1 MITYK
6 TEKEIE
12 VLKQGGKILSEIIQ
26 ELRKETR
33 VGISTKHLDALAADL
48 IKKRGGIP
56 SFLGFQGF
64 PACLCVCLN
73 EEIVHGIPS
82 EGRIIKNGDLVS
94 LDLGLKYPDNEE
106 GLYTDM
112 AITFGVG
119 EINDLSKKLIRVT
132 KEALDQGIK
141 KVKPGN
147 TVQDIS
153 KAIQQYVEK
162 NGFSVVQDLVGHGVG
177 FAVHED
183 PQIPNFYD
191 PLRHKQPIL
200 LKPGMVIALEPM
212 VNVGGWQTETLK
224 DSWTVVSADR
234 SLTAHFEHT
243 MAVTDK
249 GCIVITQF

>member
-6 TEKEIE
+6 TEKEID
-12 VLKQGGKILSEIIQ
+12 VLRQGGMILAEIIQ

-33 VGISTKHLDALAADL
+33 VGISTKSLDCLAADL

-56 SFLGFQGF
+56 SFLGFKDY
-64 PACLCVCLN
+64 PACLCVSIN
-73 EEIVHGIPS
+73 EELVHGIPS
-82 EGRIIKNGDLVS
+82 EGRIIKEGDLVS
-94 LDLGLKYPDNEE
+94 LDLGLKYPANED

-119 EINDLSKKLIRVT
+119 KISEAGKKLIRVT

-147 TVQDIS
+147 TIQDIS
-153 KAIQQYVEK
+153 KAIQQYIEK
-162 NGFSVVQDLVGHGVG
+162 SGFSVVQDLVGHGVG

-191 PLRHKQPIL
+191 PLRHKQPIH
-200 LKPGMVIALEPM
+200 LKPGMVLAFEPM
-212 VNVGGWQTETLK
+212 VNAGGWQTETLR
-224 DSWTVVSADR
+224 DGWTVVSADR

-243 MAVTDK
+243 VAVTEK
-249 GCIVITQF
+249 GGIVLTKI